1 METITLNSETAI
13 ENIAEISA
21 ETQIQ
26 LEQIRDEIKA
36 DHTRMIHHCILLG
49 KHLSAARELAQSF
62 DGGFLQWIKD
72 ELGWSRQ
79 YAYNYINV
87 YETFGEL
94 PDEAQDLPIGLTA
107 AIALGRPS
115 TPEDARTEAIEMAKA
130 GKPVSASTARDI
142 IRQHKELDPE
152 TYPEVKTGN
161 STPNVTQF
169 GDGNSKIP
177 ATEAQALHAVRL
189 LIKEHYDD
197 NQEAVAALNVGY
209 PDNKV
214 IAEKCQDI
222 QGQNTEFKVAKA
234 LAEGVRNIVSRELK
248 EQIENKPEE
257 TLAPQLS
264 QAVEEIF
271 QPIEAMEPESIES
284 DNIIENL
291 YETINSLRTELQDKE
306 QEIERLR
313 AELAQL
319 NL

>member
-1 METITLNSETAI
+1 MQTITLNSEATL
-13 ENIAEISA
+13 EISP

-26 LEQIRDEIKA
+26 LDQIRDEIKA
-36 DHTRMIHHCILLG
+36 EHTRMIHHCILLG
-49 KHLSAARELAQSF
+49 KQLSTARDLAQGY

-72 ELGWSRQ
+72 ELAWSRQ

-87 YETFGEL
+87 YEAFGEL
-94 PDEAQDLPIGLTA
+94 PDEDQDLPIGLTA

-115 TPEDARTEAIEMAKA
+115 TPEDARTEAIEMAKS

-152 TYPEVKTGN
+152 SYPEVKTGN

-197 NQEAVAALNVGY
+197 NQEAIAALNVGY

-214 IAEKCQDI
+214 IADKCQEI

-234 LAEGVRNIVSRELK
+234 LAEGVRNIVVRELK
-248 EQIENKPEE
+248 EQLDNKPEE

-271 QPIEAMEPESIES
+271 MPIEAIEPESIDS

-291 YETINSLRTELQDKE
+291 HETINSLRTELQHKDE
-306 QEIERLR
+306 EIERLR
-313 AELAQL
+313 AQLAQI
-319 NL
+319 N